1 MVFGRSKVEEEET
14 IPDGLID
21 AIAERVLKRY
31 DVAFADLINKIVS
44 EKFRSLEERIATH
57 EAKLERL
64 EEIGNERLKD
74 MVRSILEVQTENIA
88 NKAAERAVLRVGVDR
103 VNKIE
108 REITK
113 IQEMQVELAE
123 NIGALQD
130 TVKSL
135 NSVVSTHKKKLE
147 EIKTKLEDAD
157 ERLEKAVELFEERVS
172 EAVVDTTKKIKE
184 AITVDRNKIIAALRD
199 LVVETV
205 NARMKEVVDEFTM
218 VADRFE
224 EIGKNIG
231 RLIDIADSME
241 VLSAKISDLEKEIHE
256 LKSVISASRRVE
268 PKVEPETSV
277 DDEELETLAKEAKE
291 HQDRVEKD
299 LEEDWQRMVYEE

>member
-1 MVFGRSKVEEEET
+1 M
-14 IPDGLID
+14 
-21 AIAERVLKRY
+21 KRY

-44 EKFRSLEERIATH
+44 EKFRNLEERIATH

-88 NKAAERAVLRVGVDR
+88 NKAAERAVLRIGVDK

-147 EIKTKLEDAD
+147 EIKAKLEDAD
-157 ERLEKAVELFEERVS
+157 KKLAEAVNMFEERVT
-172 EAVVDTTKKIKE
+172 EAVVDATKKIKE
-184 AITVDRNKIIAALRD
+184 AATVDRNKIMAALGD
-199 LVVETV
+199 LVTGVI
-205 NARMKEVVDEFTM
+205 NARMKEVVDEFTK
-218 VADRFE
+218 VSDRFE
-224 EIGKNIG
+224 QIGNNIG
-231 RLIDIADSME
+231 RLIDIADSIE
-241 VLSAKISDLEKEIHE
+241 VLSAKISDLEKEVHE
-256 LKSVISASRRVE
+256 LREIISASK
-268 PKVEPETSV
+268 KVETGGGEL
-277 DDEELETLAKEAKE
+277 EELAEKAKEQQDKE
-291 HQDRVEKD
+291 EKD
-299 LEEDWQRMVYEE
+299 LGEMDLMDLIEEGG

>member
-44 EKFRSLEERIATH
+44 EKFRNLEERIATH

-88 NKAAERAVLRVGVDR
+88 NKAAERAVLRIGVDK

-147 EIKTKLEDAD
+147 EIKAKLEDAD
-157 ERLEKAVELFEERVS
+157 KKLAEAVNMFEERVT
-172 EAVVDTTKKIKE
+172 EAVVDATKKIKE
-184 AITVDRNKIIAALRD
+184 AATVDRNKIMAALGD
-199 LVVETV
+199 LVTGVI
-205 NARMKEVVDEFTM
+205 NARMKEVVDEFTK
-218 VADRFE
+218 VSDRFE
-224 EIGKNIG
+224 QIGNNIG
-231 RLIDIADSME
+231 RLIDIADSIE
-241 VLSAKISDLEKEIHE
+241 VLSAKISDLEKEVHE
-256 LKSVISASRRVE
+256 LREIISASK
-268 PKVEPETSV
+268 KVETGGGEL
-277 DDEELETLAKEAKE
+277 EELAEKAKEQQDKE
-291 HQDRVEKD
+291 EKD
-299 LEEDWQRMVYEE
+299 LGEMDLMDLIEEGG